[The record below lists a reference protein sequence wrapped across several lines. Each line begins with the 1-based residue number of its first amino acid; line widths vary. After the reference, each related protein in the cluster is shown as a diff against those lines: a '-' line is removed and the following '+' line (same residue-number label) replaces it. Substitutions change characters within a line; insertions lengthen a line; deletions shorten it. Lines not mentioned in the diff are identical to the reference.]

1 MPSSPRVIERN
12 LAPLIMQLEFLEPE
26 LKKGL
31 SEVCD
36 CVRDCYRMK
45 RCRIPRDIYLGMR
58 ITALGRLTLTH
69 MGSKIPAAGYG
80 L

>member
-1 MPSSPRVIERN
+1 MPSNPRVIERN
-12 LAPLIMQLEFLEPE
+12 FSSSYFATEVSGNRNIED
-26 LKKGL
+26 L